1 METKEFSTKSRVRGD
16 FQARFCEKGRVKF
29 PPTYSTLSKD
39 GKRTLFAEASKFC
52 LDIAKLVIGGVLLA
66 SIMKEDIDKITLY
79 MLGVLIV
86 LFFTFL
92 GFLFLII
99 SKKIK

>member
-1 METKEFSTKSRVRGD
+1 MN
-16 FQARFCEKGRVKF
+16 
-29 PPTYSTLSKD
+29 LSKM
-39 GKRTLFAEASKFC
+39 GKGLYLLKSSKFC

-66 SIMKEDIDKITLY
+66 SIMKEDIDKVTLY
-79 MLGVLIV
+79 MLGVLMV

>member
-1 METKEFSTKSRVRGD
+1 MN
-16 FQARFCEKGRVKF
+16 
-29 PPTYSTLSKD
+29 LSKD

-66 SIMKEDIDKITLY
+66 SIVKEDIDKVTLY

>member
-1 METKEFSTKSRVRGD
+1 MK
-16 FQARFCEKGRVKF
+16 
-29 PPTYSTLSKD
+29 LSKD
-39 GKRTLFAEASKFC
+39 GKITLFAEAGKFC

-66 SIMKEDIDKITLY
+66 GIMKEDIDKTTLY
-79 MLGVLIV
+79 TLGVLIV

>member
-1 METKEFSTKSRVRGD
+1 
-16 FQARFCEKGRVKF
+16 
-29 PPTYSTLSKD
+29 
-39 GKRTLFAEASKFC
+39 
-52 LDIAKLVIGGVLLA
+52 
-66 SIMKEDIDKITLY
+66 MKEDIDKVTLY

>member
-1 METKEFSTKSRVRGD
+1 MN
-16 FQARFCEKGRVKF
+16 
-29 PPTYSTLSKD
+29 LSKD

-79 MLGVLIV
+79 MMGVLIV

-92 GFLFLII
+92 GVFLFLGVIALFM
-99 SKKIK
+99 SLFALWGVYDLRKNA

>member
-1 METKEFSTKSRVRGD
+1 MIILLILQYEFIKRW
-16 FQARFCEKGRVKF
+16 EKNF
-29 PPTYSTLSKD
+29 IC
-39 GKRTLFAEASKFC
+39 EASKFC

-66 SIMKEDIDKITLY
+66 SIMKEDIDKVTLY

>member
-1 METKEFSTKSRVRGD
+1 MKIYIVAHENIT
-16 FQARFCEKGRVKF
+16 F
-29 PPTYSTLSKD
+29 P
-39 GKRTLFAEASKFC
+39 EAYQK
-52 LDIAKLVIGGVLLA
+52 VE
-66 SIMKEDIDKITLY
+66 IMKEDIDKVTLY